1 MLQRQAPM
9 IEGFNTDEVEVP
21 GAPKAWYPSP
31 ELVLPPILY
40 KLSTQHAL
48 TLSRGGG
55 KHMQFLEAT
64 TL

>member
-1 MLQRQAPM
+1 M
-9 IEGFNTDEVEVP
+9 P

-64 TL
+64 ALQGSPGHL